1 MDSREKWR
9 NVDMKGAR
17 KKKAEEWEVKKWVIM
32 EMQKILLHGVW
43 GYRGQKITFIKMDN
57 GEKEKE
63 RGRRIWW
70 TEGKEEWEKLKCKS
84 RCGFSEFLKRGEACR
99 SRSV

>member
-1 MDSREKWR
+1 MKKCRYERSKGEKSKR
-9 NVDMKGAR
+9 VGGEKMR
-17 KKKAEEWEVKKWVIM
+17 QVIM
-32 EMQKILLHGVW
+32 EMQKIVLRGVW

-70 TEGKEEWEKLKCKS
+70 TEGEEEWEKLKCKS